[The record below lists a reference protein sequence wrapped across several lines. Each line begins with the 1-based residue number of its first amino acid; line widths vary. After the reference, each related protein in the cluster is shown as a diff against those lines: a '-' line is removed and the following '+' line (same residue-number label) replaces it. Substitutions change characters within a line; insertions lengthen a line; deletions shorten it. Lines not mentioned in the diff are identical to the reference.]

1 MLGAASNRQ
10 IKHCHLVNHFMALL
24 QVSRERGSILFGGLA
39 MFSCRTL
46 LRRLVSA
53 RRALQSDRTECL
65 SDMKAAKDGGG
76 GRRRWGG
83 SRQPPPPRNAAHFAG
98 LCQARS
104 SPQSCC
110 TSSPRQHN
118 NRLYCTVLH
127 LFVFCER
134 TTGPGAAVTGEE
146 GRR

>member
-76 GRRRWGG
+76 GRKVGRVPTAAAAPKRSALCGLVSG
-83 SRQPPPPRNAAHFAG
+83 PFKPPI
-98 LCQARS
+98 L
-104 SPQSCC
+104 
-110 TSSPRQHN
+110 
-118 NRLYCTVLH
+118 LH
-127 LFVFCER
+127 LIPPA
-134 TTGPGAAVTGEE
+134 T
-146 GRR
+146 